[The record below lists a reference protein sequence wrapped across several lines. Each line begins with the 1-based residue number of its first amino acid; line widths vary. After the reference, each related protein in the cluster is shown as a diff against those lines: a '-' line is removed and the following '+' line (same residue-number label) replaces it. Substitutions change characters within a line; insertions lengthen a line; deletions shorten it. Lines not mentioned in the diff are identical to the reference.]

1 MEQLPISTHIVVVS
15 HSGGKIAESNAN
27 ALPAGGAEGGFA
39 DLLAAQISAQDVN
52 SLGVPG
58 AADVSQ
64 PALQAQAET
73 PVIEVN
79 TPKTDEQATQQLAEV
94 LSGLPLPH
102 LPLAQAVDT
111 AVAVGEKG
119 KPEARLTLETSGI
132 AGLSSAS
139 TSTSNVLTPLVA
151 EAKPEALINVAAKTA
166 EEPAIIAAIDK
177 ALPTKHALDIEIGE
191 AKQAPLVPTHLPTA
205 ARVESAPVH
214 VSTPS
219 TPVPLAVDIKVGTPG
234 WDTAFSQRVAWAVTN
249 QHQVAELRL
258 NPPNL
263 GPVEIRITVSNDQA
277 TAMFVSPHSSV
288 RDSIEAAL
296 PRLREM
302 LGESGLTLGNV
313 NVSSQS
319 FQQQQQQA
327 GQGEEKSNAKHG
339 GLIPELALGSALTTH
354 NVSSIAVA
362 RNGLVDIF
370 A

>member
-15 HSGGKIAESNAN
+15 HSGGKIPESNAN
-27 ALPAGGAEGGFA
+27 ALPATGGAEGGFA
-39 DLLAAQISAQDVN
+39 DVLAAQISAQDVN
-52 SLGVPG
+52 GTGVPG
-58 AADVSQ
+58 TADGSL
-64 PALQAQAET
+64 PTPQAQAET

-79 TPKTDEQATQQLAEV
+79 TPKTDEQATQQLADV
-94 LSGLPLPH
+94 LSALPLPH
-102 LPLAQAVDT
+102 LPLAQPVDKAAVE
-111 AVAVGEKG
+111 GEIG
-119 KPEARLTLETSGI
+119 KPEAHLSLAASAI
-132 AGLSSAS
+132 AALPS
-139 TSTSNVLTPLVA
+139 TSTSNAPTPLVA
-151 EAKPEALINVAAKTA
+151 ESQPEVLLNVAAKTA

-177 ALPTKHALDIEIGE
+177 ALPSKHALNVEVVE
-191 AKQAPLVPTHLPTA
+191 VKQNSLMPTQMPTTARAEPAPINVPP
-205 ARVESAPVH
+205 
-214 VSTPS
+214 PS
-219 TPVPLAVDIKVGTPG
+219 TPVPLAVDVKVGTPG
-234 WDTAFSQRVAWAVTN
+234 WDTAFSQRVAWAATN

-277 TAMFVSPHSSV
+277 TAMFVSPHASV

-319 FQQQQQQA
+319 FQQQQQA
-327 GQGEEKSNAKHG
+327 GQGEDKSNAKHG
-339 GLIPELALGSALTTH
+339 GLIPELALGSVLAEH
-354 NVSSIAVA
+354 GVSSIAVA